1 MINFGGTQNRVE
13 DARLDFI
20 FRDNTTLSVS
30 GEQIS
35 MGGLVW
41 DSSTTMD
48 GQFTI
53 GAAVTGKLSIM
64 LFNDEDALSVYD
76 FRDAQVTAYLTMEG
90 AETAT
95 IMGVYTVGEFR
106 YNGAMI
112 SLTCFDNLSKLDI
125 PTSQTGSETLTWPM
139 TIKQMINKA
148 CTICGVTLR
157 NSTHPTPWD
166 SYSITQQPAQWNSMT
181 WHDVIGFCAQISGT
195 FAKMDRYGRLYFK
208 WYSMSEISSVGAY
221 DGGTFSTTTTP
232 YSDGDPLD
240 GGTFAYNDGGTADG
254 GTFGDRANLHILGEA
269 YALTVDTDDVYITGL
284 KVTLEASDNIN
295 AGENT
300 QAFTTELY
308 GSEGYVIT
316 IAGNPFIETTDNAND
331 VRDFLG
337 ARVVGMLF
345 RPMSATLVENPTI
358 EAGDV
363 ALVSGRDGSTYHCFI
378 SKVTYTTNAA
388 TLISCDAEP
397 TGLSSKARFTMADK
411 IRNTTEQIERKVET
425 VSKIAGNTNQ
435 YFWFTETGTDTGAH
449 ITEVPQDEWLDS
461 TSENYHSGGNLLARS
476 NGIAIRS
483 GLTELAQFGT
493 EVNVGQETEAHV
505 NITSDGLSM
514 YNNVP
519 TECLKIGASTSQVT
533 TTVKHVL
540 RSDRVTQSGN
550 LPLSGT
556 VAWSIPADTETSV
569 VTQKRFYCS
578 FTENNFGSI
587 FNGEFTVG
595 STPTRRIQ
603 MTTDPPVFYLIFRL
617 YSSWSNGTLSV
628 RIGYNIEIGEGG
640 GSTGYVP
647 SGTMQFQGMNYTV
660 ATTAPGPSFVYGSL
674 ADNGSIGGYSAAMGM
689 GMDAA
694 GDFQLAIGKYNDN
707 DPNNAFEIG
716 NGTATSPRTIM
727 AVSKDGAVSV
737 ADQDQ
742 TRLNLGIDCGYSQFE
757 VGAQAYVTN
766 TVTFNKTF
774 SEPPI
779 VVAGFFSSST
789 GAGMGRLSCGV
800 FDVTTTDCKIR
811 VWSYD
816 SSNRSPRVNW
826 IAVGT

>member
-1 MINFGGTQNRVE
+1 
-13 DARLDFI
+13 
-20 FRDNTTLSVS
+20 
-30 GEQIS
+30 

-64 LFNDEDALSVYD
+64 LFNDGDALSVYD

-139 TIKQMINKA
+139 TINQMINKA

-157 NSTHPTPWD
+157 SSAHPTPWD
-166 SYSITQQPAQWNSMT
+166 SYSITQQPAQWSSMT

-208 WYSMSEISSVGAY
+208 WYSMSEISSAGTY

-232 YSDGDPLD
+232 YSDGDPLN
-240 GGTFAYNDGGTADG
+240 GGTFAYNDGDTADG

-300 QAFTTELY
+300 QTFTTELY

-316 IAGNPFIETTDNAND
+316 IAGNPFIETTDNANA

-411 IRNTTEQIERKVET
+411 IRNTTEQIGRKVET

-435 YFWFTETGTDTGAH
+435 YFWFTETGVDTGAH

-540 RSDRVTQSGN
+540 RSARITKSGN

-595 STPTRRIQ
+595 ATQTRRIQ
-603 MTTDPPVFYLIFRL
+603 MTTDPPVLYLIFRL
-617 YSSWSNGTLSV
+617 YSSWSNDTLSV

-640 GSTGYVP
+640 SSPGYVP
-647 SGTMQFQGMNYTV
+647 SGTLKIQGMNYTV

-689 GMDAA
+689 GMDVA
-694 GDFQLAIGKYNDN
+694 GDFQLAIGKFNDN

-727 AVSKDGAVSV
+727 AVSKDGALTVADKAGTQHGIGIYSGIVENITVGARTSTTVTVYFDSNQAAVFADKPVVTTSIISGAGGGPLGYMTAAVYQNTTDPDVPLSQFTIVLHNMDTSSRTVSV
-737 ADQDQ
+737 
-742 TRLNLGIDCGYSQFE
+742 S
-757 VGAQAYVTN
+757 
-766 TVTFNKTF
+766 
-774 SEPPI
+774 
-779 VVAGFFSSST
+779 
-789 GAGMGRLSCGV
+789 
-800 FDVTTTDCKIR
+800 
-811 VWSYD
+811 
-816 SSNRSPRVNW
+816 W
-826 IAVGT
+826 IAVGQ